1 MSDILEILQDD
12 YRRFPVD
19 QTYDIYAENVYFK
32 DPMNEFR
39 GIKRYREMI
48 GFMSTW
54 FQDIRMDLHSIDRN
68 GDRID
73 TRWTLHWTTPLPWRP
88 RIAIPGRS
96 ELTLDASD
104 RIISHIDYW
113 DISKPDVIAQHF
125 RFSPRTERR
134 DSGV

>member
-1 MSDILEILQDD
+1 MTDILEILQDD

-19 QTYDIYAENVYFK
+19 QTYNIYAENVYFK

-48 GFMSTW
+48 GFISTW
-54 FQDIRMDLHSIDRN
+54 FQEIRMDLHSIERN
-68 GDRID
+68 GDRIE

-96 ELTLDASD
+96 ELTLDAID

-113 DISKPDVIAQHF
+113 DISKLDVIAQHF
-125 RFSPRTERR
+125 PFSR
-134 DSGV
+134 

>member
-1 MSDILEILQDD
+1 
-12 YRRFPVD
+12 VN
-19 QTYDIYAENVYFK
+19 QTYDIYGDNVYFK

-39 GIKRYREMI
+39 GIDRYREMI
-48 GFMSTW
+48 GFMSAW
-54 FQDIRMDLHSIDRN
+54 FQDIKMDLHGIDRN

-96 ELTLDASD
+96 ELTLDGND

-113 DISKPDVIAQHF
+113 DIPKTSVIAQHLPF
-125 RFSPRTERR
+125 R
-134 DSGV
+134 GK